1 MPVASDRGLRAPK
14 RLLFGPGPVTVESR
28 IYEAMS
34 QPVTGIRDP
43 FFLKIIDELRAGLRD
58 VFGTKNRMTFPLPA
72 SGSGA
77 MEAAVANFVRPGT
90 KFAVFT
96 NGHFA
101 NRIIAMGERQ
111 GADVIRLE
119 KKWGEVF
126 TEEEAREFL
135 ERTQPDVIAF
145 VQGETSTGTY
155 QSGKAITAAA
165 RETNVLTPRVD
176 RRDTAGRAVP
186 VVIADCVTTLGAM
199 PVEIDAVGVDVAFSC
214 SQKGLSCPAGLS
226 VISISPRAW
235 EQLQARREDAFT
247 WYLDLQLIA
256 KYFEPPHVY
265 HHTPSPP
272 LFYALHQGL
281 AVIEEEGLANR
292 WERHRHASER
302 LIRGLE
308 ELGFEPLVKNPDH
321 RLWHLTTVMP
331 PAGVDEARLRARLLE
346 EHGIEIAAGLGELA
360 GKILRIGTMGPLATS
375 GNVDLFL
382 TALRSC
388 L

>member
-14 RLLFGPGPVTVESR
+14 RLLFGPGPVTVEPR
-28 IYEAMS
+28 VYEAMS

-43 FFLKIIDELRAGLRD
+43 FFLKVIAELRTGLRD

-72 SGSGA
+72 SGSGG
-77 MEAAVANFVRPGT
+77 MEAAVGNFVQPGT
-90 KFAVFT
+90 KFAIFT
-96 NGHFA
+96 NGHFG
-101 NRIIAMGERQ
+101 NRILAMAERQ
-111 GADVIRLE
+111 KANVLRLN

-145 VQGETSTGTY
+145 VQGETSTGAY

-165 RETNVLTPRVD
+165 RGTNPL
-176 RRDTAGRAVP
+176 
-186 VVIADCVTTLGAM
+186 VIADCVTTLGAM

-226 VISISPRAW
+226 AISISPRAW
-235 EQLQARREDAFT
+235 EYLQAQPQDAFT
-247 WYLDLQLIA
+247 WYLDLKLIA
-256 KYFEPPHVY
+256 NYFEPPHVY

-281 AVIEEEGLANR
+281 AAIEEEGLANR
-292 WERHRHASER
+292 WERHRRANEQ
-302 LIRGLE
+302 LIHGLE
-308 ELGFEPLVKNPDH
+308 ELGFEPLVKNPEH
-321 RLWHLTTVMP
+321 RLWHVTTVMP
-331 PAGVDEARLRARLLE
+331 PAGVDEVRLRQRLVE
-346 EHGIEIAAGLGELA
+346 EHDIEIAAGLGELA
-360 GKILRIGTMGPLATS
+360 GKVLRIGTMGPLATS
-375 GNVDLFL
+375 ENVDLFL
-382 TALRSC
+382 AALRSC